1 MNDTCIEPEIAPQ
14 KAAFGS
20 AEAGRLGG
28 LERARRLRE
37 APLTHP
43 QRRLLR
49 VREQLDLLDRRIET
63 LLKADAVDYQAVER
77 AARSSASLSEQER
90 NLDGRPLAGS
100 MRPRPERRQAAPR
113 LPGPVD

>member
-1 MNDTCIEPEIAPQ
+1 MSDTCIEPEIAPQ
-14 KAAFGS
+14 KPAYGS

-49 VREQLDLLDRRIET
+49 VREQLDLLDHRIET
-63 LLKADAVDYQAVER
+63 LLKAETVDYQAVER

-90 NLDGRPLAGS
+90 NLDGRPLPGS
-100 MRPRPERRQAAPR
+100 MRPRPERTQAVTP